1 MKISVFGLGYVG
13 SVTSACLAN
22 AGHDVLGV
30 DVNPHKVHCINAG
43 ESPII
48 EPGLK
53 ELIQKTHDRRGLRAT
68 TNYQTAILETDLS
81 LICVG
86 TPSLPNGSINL
97 GILRLVIHQIG
108 EVLKHKPAVH
118 HIVVRSTIL
127 PGTLLKE
134 VCPALEMNSA
144 KKCGRDLMVS
154 FNPEFLR
161 EGSAIHDFMNPP
173 FLIVG
178 TEHDRALT
186 TLEKMYSFL
195 ASPIIKVDPSVAE
208 MVKYACNLFHGL
220 KITFANEIGAICN
233 SVGIDAH
240 KVMELLCQDTDLNL
254 SSKYLKPG
262 FAFGG
267 SCLPKDLQ
275 AILHYCRQSDLEV
288 PLIKAI
294 GLSNQTQVDRCVE
307 MVLQTQQ
314 KNVAVLGLSF
324 KAGTDDLRESPA
336 VKVVKR
342 LIGEGLNV
350 AIYDRNVTTANLIG
364 SNKQYI
370 EEKLP
375 HVSSLLKDDLKKTI
389 DESSLIII
397 TYATDEFLGIR
408 SFVNGN
414 HKVIDLPG
422 MFHDDPEIKER
433 LIPFN

>member
-1 MKISVFGLGYVG
+1 M
-13 SVTSACLAN
+13 
-22 AGHDVLGV
+22 
-30 DVNPHKVHCINAG
+30 
-43 ESPII
+43 
-48 EPGLK
+48 
-53 ELIQKTHDRRGLRAT
+53 QKTHGRTRLRAT
-68 TNYQTAILETDLS
+68 TDYESAILETDLS

-86 TPSLPNGSINL
+86 TPSLPTGGINL
-97 GILRLVIHQIG
+97 DTLNLVIHQIG
-108 EVLKHKPAVH
+108 EVLKHKPRVH

-127 PGTLLKE
+127 PGTLRNE
-134 VCPALEMNSA
+134 VCPALEKSSA

-161 EGSAIHDFMNPP
+161 EGSAIQDFMNPP

-178 TEHDRALT
+178 TEHDGALI
-186 TLEKMYSFL
+186 TLQKMYSFL
-195 ASPIIKVDPSVAE
+195 AVPIIKVDPSVAE

-233 SVGIDAH
+233 HARIDAL
-240 KVMELLCQDTDLNL
+240 KVMELLCQDTDLNI
-254 SSKYLKPG
+254 SRKYLKPG

-275 AILHYCRQSDLEV
+275 AILHYCRQSDIEI

-294 GLSNQTQVDRCVE
+294 GLSNQTQVDRCVD
-307 MVLQTQQ
+307 MVLETRQR
-314 KNVAVLGLSF
+314 NVAVLGLSF

-350 AIYDRNVTTANLIG
+350 AIYDRNITTAKLIG
-364 SNKQYI
+364 ANKQYI
-370 EEKLP
+370 EDKLP
-375 HVSSLLKDDLKKTI
+375 HVSALLKDDLRKTI
-389 DESSLIII
+389 DESSLIVV
-397 TYATDEFLGIR
+397 THATDEFLRIR
-408 SFVNGN
+408 SYVNGS

-422 MFHDDPEIKER
+422 LFHDDPEMKER